1 MTFLRQASAAAI
13 LTALTLSLQVAGMA
27 LLIHWARAR
36 LASNIQKLGPVRS
49 AVLMVRFATAIIA
62 LHLSHIVL
70 WTAFYHWQCF
80 PSWETALYFSAAS
93 YTTVGYGDVVL
104 SPRWRI
110 LGPVESGVGVLMSGL
125 SVSVL
130 FAIMTRLV
138 QREVGADPVDSGE
151 GNMTGARA
159 GGGSA

>member
-1 MTFLRQASAAAI
+1 MTFLRQATAAVI
-13 LTALTLSLQVAGMA
+13 LTTLTLSLQVAGMA
-27 LLIHWARAR
+27 VLIYWVRAKLL
-36 LASNIQKLGPVRS
+36 SNIQKLGPLLS
-49 AVLMVRFATAIIA
+49 AVLMVRFTTAIIA

-80 PSWETALYFSAAS
+80 PSWETAFYFSTSS

-104 SPRWRI
+104 SQTWRT
-110 LGPVESGVGVLMSGL
+110 LGPVESVVGVLMSGL

-138 QREVGADPVDSGE
+138 EREVGS
-151 GNMTGARA
+151 
-159 GGGSA
+159 

>member
-1 MTFLRQASAAAI
+1 MTFLRQATAAVI
-13 LTALTLSLQVAGMA
+13 LTTLTLSLQVAGMA
-27 LLIHWARAR
+27 VLIYWVRAKLL
-36 LASNIQKLGPVRS
+36 SNIQKLGPLLS
-49 AVLMVRFATAIIA
+49 AVLMVRFTTAIIA

-80 PSWETALYFSAAS
+80 PSWETAFYFSTSS

-104 SPRWRI
+104 SQRWRT
-110 LGPVESGVGVLMSGL
+110 LGPVESVVGVLMSGL

-138 QREVGADPVDSGE
+138 EREVGS
-151 GNMTGARA
+151 
-159 GGGSA
+159 

>member
-13 LTALTLSLQVAGMA
+13 LTTLTLSLQVAGMA
-27 LLIHWARAR
+27 VLIYWVRAKLL
-36 LASNIQKLGPVRS
+36 SNIQKLGPLLS
-49 AVLMVRFATAIIA
+49 AVLMVRFTTAIIA

-80 PSWETALYFSAAS
+80 PSWETAFYFSTSS
-93 YTTVGYGDVVL
+93 YTTVGYGDVLL
-104 SPRWRI
+104 SQRWRT
-110 LGPVESGVGVLMSGL
+110 LGPVESVVGVLMSGL

-138 QREVGADPVDSGE
+138 EREVGS
-151 GNMTGARA
+151 
-159 GGGSA
+159 

>member
-13 LTALTLSLQVAGMA
+13 LTTLTLSLQVAGMA

-36 LASNIQKLGPVRS
+36 LASNIHKLGPVLS
-49 AVLMVRFATAIIA
+49 AVLMVRFTTAIIA

-70 WTAFYHWQCF
+70 WTTFYHWQCL
-80 PSWETALYFSAAS
+80 PSWETAFYFSTSS

-104 SPRWRI
+104 SQRWRT
-110 LGPVESGVGVLMSGL
+110 LGPVESVVGVLMTGL

-130 FAIMTRLV
+130 FSIMTRLV
-138 QREVGADPVDSGE
+138 EREVGSDA
-151 GNMTGARA
+151 M
-159 GGGSA
+159 GSAEVA